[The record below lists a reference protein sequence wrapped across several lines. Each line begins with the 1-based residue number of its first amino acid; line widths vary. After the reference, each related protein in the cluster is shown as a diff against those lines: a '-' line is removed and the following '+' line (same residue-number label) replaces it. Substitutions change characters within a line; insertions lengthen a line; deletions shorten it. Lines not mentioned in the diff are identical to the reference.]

1 MNHHRSICVG
11 FFQQTVV
18 QRFFGAV
25 QDFLTCLEEQP
36 DLALQTAFLLL
47 EQFSSAQQHGCVAV
61 VTAGV
66 HTTFYTGR
74 KWQTGLLVNWQ
85 GIHICTQQ
93 ESFITVS
100 DSGKDTAV
108 TDALRL
114 IAHLFQLL
122 TDVGRGLGQV
132 QSQFGVLVEPAA
144 MGNDFRI

>member
-1 MNHHRSICVG
+1 M
-11 FFQQTVV
+11 
-18 QRFFGAV
+18 
-25 QDFLTCLEEQP
+25 
-36 DLALQTAFLLL
+36 
-47 EQFSSAQQHGCVAV
+47 
-61 VTAGV
+61 
-66 HTTFYTGR
+66 
-74 KWQTGLLVNWQ
+74 NWQ

-144 MGNDFRI
+144 MADEEDFSPSHLEQCSITKQYENVVLEDCLREIIQEIVRICGEGR